1 MPYFSRNKGSSPKRI
16 VSTLELLFANYPI
29 IMSSINEINWFP
41 GHMAKARNKIEEKIK
56 QCDGVIE
63 IGDARAPFSS
73 FPDYLDK
80 ITQDKAKVY
89 VFSKSDLADPKAFK
103 EAQQILSEKGI
114 KPFVFDLR
122 DKNAAKP
129 MLKYLSQIHTKKDE
143 RFLRLNFPLPAKR
156 FIVLGIPNVGKSTF
170 INCLAGKKK
179 AAVENRP
186 GKTRDEPM
194 IKVSDKVF
202 IFDSPGIL
210 EPNYEDK
217 EISAKLAL
225 LGSIRID
232 ILPIIPLTDYLL
244 ENIQTHYPN
253 LLSERYPFSNQLKE
267 EEFFLAFAN
276 SRNMFLTKG
285 QPDIQRSRMTF
296 LKEFRD
302 GTIGRISLDH
312 PYERNE

>member
-1 MPYFSRNKGSSPKRI
+1 
-16 VSTLELLFANYPI
+16 
-29 IMSSINEINWFP
+29 
-41 GHMAKARNKIEEKIK
+41 
-56 QCDGVIE
+56 
-63 IGDARAPFSS
+63 
-73 FPDYLDK
+73 
-80 ITQDKAKVY
+80 
-89 VFSKSDLADPKAFK
+89 
-103 EAQQILSEKGI
+103 
-114 KPFVFDLR
+114 
-122 DKNAAKP
+122 
-129 MLKYLSQIHTKKDE
+129 MLKYLSQVRTKKDE

-217 EISAKLAL
+217 EVSAKLAL

-244 ENIQTHYPN
+244 EKIREYYPN
-253 LLSERYPFSNQLKE
+253 LLKERYPFSEDLSD
-267 EEFFLAFAN
+267 EEFFLSFA
-276 SRNMFLTKG
+276 SFRNMFLSKG
-285 QPDIQRSRMTF
+285 QLDTQRARMTF

-312 PYERNE
+312 